1 MTEASVRFRIA
12 LLAVG
17 LTSVLVGC
25 FLISIPVGFLVGG
38 LLATGAGLL
47 SNTKDGG

>member
-1 MTEASVRFRIA
+1 MRFRVA

-17 LTSVLVGC
+17 LTSTLVGC

-38 LLATGAGLL
+38 ALSTAAALLW
-47 SNTKDGG
+47 NTKDGR